1 MMDVDTSAEDITA
14 LALALVGEF
23 AAVQD
28 NIDGFVNLYAQR
40 RAPSLFGYLKRQNVL
55 TRLPDRERPN
65 LLLAIADEMK
75 LDGDRSKFKD
85 VYHRVKS
92 VRDAIAHA
100 ADMKRVDGNDLRLTR
115 SVWSGAGAL
124 RGDQPTV
131 TQVTREQL
139 RLRLHDARWLLQHVR
154 YVIGADDLIF
164 RMHYKGDQLVFVQ
177 PPADP
182 SDWDGPEFAVARNR
196 GD

>member
-1 MMDVDTSAEDITA
+1 
-14 LALALVGEF
+14 
-23 AAVQD
+23 
-28 NIDGFVNLYAQR
+28 
-40 RAPSLFGYLKRQNVL
+40 
-55 TRLPDRERPN
+55 
-65 LLLAIADEMK
+65 MK

-182 SDWDGPEFAVARNR
+182 SDWDGAEFAVARNR